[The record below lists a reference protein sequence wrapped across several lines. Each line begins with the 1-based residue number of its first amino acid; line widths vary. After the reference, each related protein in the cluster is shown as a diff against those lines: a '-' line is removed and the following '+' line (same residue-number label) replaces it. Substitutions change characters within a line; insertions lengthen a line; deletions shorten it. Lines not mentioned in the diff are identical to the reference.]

1 MSQETKKERKQRHPP
16 FKDDVERG
24 KYYAEYKRNY
34 YYQNRDRVKAK
45 INELYE
51 KRMQERIES
60 YSRRPRATK
69 TQKKTHGTSAGI
81 SAGSSTGISA
91 SARE

>member
-1 MSQETKKERKQRHPP
+1 MSEERRRHRHPP

-34 YYQNRDRVKAK
+34 YYQNRDHVKAK

-51 KRMQERIES
+51 KRMQERIAKAIAEGREPPK
-60 YSRRPRATK
+60 RRKKRTAPAPAPAPATA
-69 TQKKTHGTSAGI
+69 HN
-81 SAGSSTGISA
+81 
-91 SARE
+91 